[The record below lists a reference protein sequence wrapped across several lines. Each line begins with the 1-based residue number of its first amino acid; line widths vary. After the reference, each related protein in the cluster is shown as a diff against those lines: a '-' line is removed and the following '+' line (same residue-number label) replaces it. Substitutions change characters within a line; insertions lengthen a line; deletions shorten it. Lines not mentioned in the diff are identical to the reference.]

1 MSCFKPSLCIEGR
14 ERESGGVTRKGEK
27 GRGMGERESGEGAIG
42 GVAGMERGKRE
53 REEGGWKGG
62 VLEM

>member
-1 MSCFKPSLCIEGR
+1 
-14 ERESGGVTRKGEK
+14 VTRKGEK